1 MKNEKYI
8 NPGGPFPITTGQ
20 PQIKWYNCPPHYSYK
35 PLISFMFLDLI
46 RLHQLF
52 AFNSLPMARKTL
64 ASIMRRTLA
73 RLTIC
78 HKSHNYL
85 RLCPFHSRSE
95 QRVIQDKVNVHT
107 CIINCKDSLSLRTRK
122 MNELTTQK
130 SVKQTDRQTER
141 QSFRP
146 SLSHKLAQFTA
157 KMKWF
162 SLLQSEYFTI
172 SYQDLFTPVPI
183 CKLSDDEN
191 DKDERSYEDDDDDD

>member
-1 MKNEKYI
+1 MKKTL
-8 NPGGPFPITTGQ
+8 NPGGHFPITTGQ
-20 PQIKWYNCPPHYSYK
+20 PQIKWYNCPPHYPNK

-64 ASIMRRTLA
+64 AWIMRRTLA
-73 RLTIC
+73 SLTIC

-130 SVKQTDRQTER
+130 SVKQTDRQTDRKTVIQTVTQPQISTIHGKNEV
-141 QSFRP
+141 F
-146 SLSHKLAQFTA
+146 LSTAIGVLHHQLSGPLHSSSHLQTVRWRKWQGRAQRRLA
-157 KMKWF
+157 
-162 SLLQSEYFTI
+162 
-172 SYQDLFTPVPI
+172 
-183 CKLSDDEN
+183 
-191 DKDERSYEDDDDDD
+191 